1 VGGHLET
8 SQPALATGQAM
19 KKDSPW
25 TQKNDQGQRTEN
37 YDERHLINNTDTR
50 LEFGIRNIK
59 GQHEHQDD
67 IKTVG
72 NGNQM
77 KHKDDNDTESVLNA
91 SSNTKSRKDIIF
103 QNYNEIKQ
111 QKLENGSLIV
121 QRTAHMTTD
130 SRKLLLFKI
139 GIQENLNIPK
149 PKKHERLNNSIHE
162 KLNNTNGEI
171 YKKQEPLKRLIIEKE
186 KTKRKNKLINNIGE
200 NLNLLL
206 ILLIFIPPIHSYSL
220 RGKVKGVHIVEKH
233 EIDENSFLNKNRV
246 EGFDNDTLTNVT
258 NNQTTTCYCPTTQQP
273 TSEPTT
279 PTSRPTATGTTTL
292 SGRCLCPGS
301 VQSLAEEETA
311 TNMPNTGGR
320 RRRRK
325 DIEGM
330 DLFVDGF
337 DQKILKKMPFLGS
350 Y

>member
-1 VGGHLET
+1 MLFSSV
-8 SQPALATGQAM
+8 Q
-19 KKDSPW
+19 DSPW

-37 YDERHLINNTDTR
+37 YDKRHLISNTDTR

-59 GQHEHQDD
+59 GQQEHQDD
-67 IKTVG
+67 IRTVG
-72 NGNQM
+72 NGNPM
-77 KHKDDNDTESVLNA
+77 KHKDDNDTESVLKAN
-91 SSNTKSRKDIIF
+91 SNTKSKKYNVF

-121 QRTAHMTTD
+121 QRTDHMNTD

-139 GIQENLNIPK
+139 GIKENLKITK
-149 PKKHERLNNSIHE
+149 PYIQERLNKSIHE

-171 YKKQEPLKRLIIEKE
+171 DKKQEPSKKLIIEKE
-186 KTKRKNKLINNIGE
+186 KNKRKTKLINYIGE
-200 NLNLLL
+200 NLNLFL
-206 ILLIFIPPIHSYSL
+206 ILLILIHPIHSYSL
-220 RGKVKGVHIVEKH
+220 RGKAKGVHVVEKH

-246 EGFDNDTLTNVT
+246 EGFDNDTLTNIT

-301 VQSLAEEETA
+301 VQSLAE
-311 TNMPNTGGR
+311 GLS
-320 RRRRK
+320 
-325 DIEGM
+325 I
-330 DLFVDGF
+330 F
-337 DQKILKKMPFLGS
+337 
-350 Y
+350 

>member
-1 VGGHLET
+1 
-8 SQPALATGQAM
+8 
-19 KKDSPW
+19 
-25 TQKNDQGQRTEN
+25 
-37 YDERHLINNTDTR
+37 LINNTDTR

-59 GQHEHQDD
+59 GQQLHQDA
-67 IKTVG
+67 IRTVD

-77 KHKDDNDTESVLNA
+77 KHKDDNDTQSV
-91 SSNTKSRKDIIF
+91 SKTCSNKKSRTDIIF
-103 QNYNEIKQ
+103 QNYNEIRQ
-111 QKLENGSLIV
+111 QNLENGSLIV
-121 QRTAHMTTD
+121 QRTDHMNTD
-130 SRKLLLFKI
+130 SRKLPLSKI
-139 GIQENLNIPK
+139 GIKENLNITK
-149 PKKHERLNNSIHE
+149 PYIQERLNRSIHE
-162 KLNNTNGEI
+162 KLNNTNGET
-171 YKKQEPLKRLIIEKE
+171 YKKQEHLKRRIVGKE
-186 KTKRKNKLINNIGE
+186 KTKRKNTLINKIGE
-200 NLNLLL
+200 NLNLFL

-220 RGKVKGVHIVEKH
+220 RGKAKGVPVVEKH
-233 EIDENSFLNKNRV
+233 GIDENSFLNKNRV
-246 EGFDNDTLTNVT
+246 DGFDNDPLTNIT

-311 TNMPNTGGR
+311 TNMPTAGGKR
-320 RRRRK
+320 KRRK

>member
-37 YDERHLINNTDTR
+37 YDQRHLINNTDTR
-50 LEFGIRNIK
+50 LQFGIRNIK
-59 GQHEHQDD
+59 GQQLHQDAVR
-67 IKTVG
+67 TVD

-77 KHKDDNDTESVLNA
+77 KHKDDNDTQSV
-91 SSNTKSRKDIIF
+91 SKTCSNKKSRTDIIF
-103 QNYNEIKQ
+103 QNYNEIRQ
-111 QKLENGSLIV
+111 QNLENGSLIV
-121 QRTAHMTTD
+121 QRTDHMNTD

-139 GIQENLNIPK
+139 GIKENLKITK
-149 PKKHERLNNSIHE
+149 PYIQERLNKSIHE

-171 YKKQEPLKRLIIEKE
+171 YKKQEHLKRCIIGKE
-186 KTKRKNKLINNIGE
+186 KTKRKNKLINKIGE
-200 NLNLLL
+200 NLNLFL
-206 ILLIFIPPIHSYSL
+206 ILLISIPPIHSYSL
-220 RGKVKGVHIVEKH
+220 RGKAKGVHVVEKH

-246 EGFDNDTLTNVT
+246 EGFDNDTLTNIT

-311 TNMPNTGGR
+311 TNMPNTGGK

>member
-37 YDERHLINNTDTR
+37 YDQRHLINNTDTR

-67 IKTVG
+67 IRTVG
-72 NGNQM
+72 YGNQM
-77 KHKDDNDTESVLNA
+77 KHKDDNDTESVLKAN
-91 SSNTKSRKDIIF
+91 SNKKSRKHDIF

-111 QKLENGSLIV
+111 QKFENGSLIV
-121 QRTAHMTTD
+121 QMTDHMNTD
-130 SRKLLLFKI
+130 SRKLLIFKI
-139 GIQENLNIPK
+139 GIKENLNITK
-149 PKKHERLNNSIHE
+149 PNLQERLNKSIHE

-171 YKKQEPLKRLIIEKE
+171 DKKQEPSKKLIIEKE
-186 KTKRKNKLINNIGE
+186 KNKRKTKLINYIGE
-200 NLNLLL
+200 NLNLFL
-206 ILLIFIPPIHSYSL
+206 ILLIFIPPIHPYSL
-220 RGKVKGVHIVEKH
+220 RGKVKGVPPVVEKH
-233 EIDENSFLNKNRV
+233 KIYENSFLNKNRV
-246 EGFDNDTLTNVT
+246 EGFDNDTLTNIT

-292 SGRCLCPGS
+292 SGRCVCPGS
-301 VQSLAEEETA
+301 VQSLAE
-311 TNMPNTGGR
+311 G
-320 RRRRK
+320 
-325 DIEGM
+325 
-330 DLFVDGF
+330 L
-337 DQKILKKMPFLGS
+337 
-350 Y
+350 

>member
-1 VGGHLET
+1 
-8 SQPALATGQAM
+8 M
-19 KKDSPW
+19 
-25 TQKNDQGQRTEN
+25 
-37 YDERHLINNTDTR
+37 INNTDTR

-67 IKTVG
+67 ITTVG

-91 SSNTKSRKDIIF
+91 NSNTKSRKDIIF

-149 PKKHERLNNSIHE
+149 PNIHERLNNSIHE
-162 KLNNTNGEI
+162 KLNNTNGDI

-186 KTKRKNKLINNIGE
+186 KTKRKNKLINIIGE

-220 RGKVKGVHIVEKH
+220 RGKVKGVPIVEKH

-246 EGFDNDTLTNVT
+246 EGFDNDTLTNIT

-279 PTSRPTATGTTTL
+279 PTSSPTATGTTTL

-301 VQSLAEEETA
+301 VQSLAEGLSIFLRFSTFILIFSEETA

-320 RRRRK
+320 RKRRK

>member
-25 TQKNDQGQRTEN
+25 TQKNDKGQRT
-37 YDERHLINNTDTR
+37 ERHLINNTDTR

-67 IKTVG
+67 IRTVG
-72 NGNQM
+72 YGNQM
-77 KHKDDNDTESVLNA
+77 KHKDDNDTESVLKAN
-91 SSNTKSRKDIIF
+91 SNKKSRKHDIF

-111 QKLENGSLIV
+111 QKFENGSLIV
-121 QRTAHMTTD
+121 QMTDHINTD
-130 SRKLLLFKI
+130 SRKLRIFKI
-139 GIQENLNIPK
+139 GNQENLNITK
-149 PKKHERLNNSIHE
+149 PNLQERLNKSIHE
-162 KLNNTNGEI
+162 KLNNTNGKI
-171 YKKQEPLKRLIIEKE
+171 YKKQKPSKKLIIEKE
-186 KTKRKNKLINNIGE
+186 KNKRKPKLINYIGE
-200 NLNLLL
+200 NLNLFL

-220 RGKVKGVHIVEKH
+220 RGKAKGVSVVEKH
-233 EIDENSFLNKNRV
+233 EKHENYEKSFLNKNRV
-246 EGFDNDTLTNVT
+246 EGFDNNTQT

-279 PTSRPTATGTTTL
+279 PTSGPTATGTTTL

-337 DQKILKKMPFLGS
+337 DQKMLKKMPFLGS

>member
-37 YDERHLINNTDTR
+37 YDQRHLINNTDTR
-50 LEFGIRNIK
+50 LEFGIRNIN
-59 GQHEHQDD
+59 GQQVHQDD
-67 IKTVG
+67 IRTVG
-72 NGNQM
+72 NVNQM
-77 KHKDDNDTESVLNA
+77 KHKDDNDTQSV
-91 SSNTKSRKDIIF
+91 SKTCSNKKSRTDIIF
-103 QNYNEIKQ
+103 QNFNEIRQ
-111 QKLENGSLIV
+111 QNFENGSLIV
-121 QRTAHMTTD
+121 QRTDHMNTD
-130 SRKLLLFKI
+130 SRKLPLFKI
-139 GIQENLNIPK
+139 GIKENVSITKPNIQ
-149 PKKHERLNNSIHE
+149 ERLNRSIHE

-171 YKKQEPLKRLIIEKE
+171 YKKHEHLKRCIIGKE
-186 KTKRKNKLINNIGE
+186 KRKRKNKLRNKIGE
-200 NLNLLL
+200 NLNLFL
-206 ILLIFIPPIHSYSL
+206 ILLISIPPIHSYSL
-220 RGKVKGVHIVEKH
+220 RGKAKGVHVVEKH

-246 EGFDNDTLTNVT
+246 EGFDNDTLTNIT

-337 DQKILKKMPFLGS
+337 DQKMLKKMPFLGS